1 MKPSIMAGM
10 NRFLHRA
17 TSNPRVFKL
26 SLTLSIVLL
35 VIGFLSFTPEGLLG
49 KADGIGYAVCHRID
63 LRSYHIGD
71 RQLPLCVRCTGMY
84 LGAMVGLAFQWV
96 LNKQCSGTP
105 PRSVIAVLAL
115 MALAFTV
122 DGVNSY
128 LTLFPRMPHLYTPQN
143 TLRLITG
150 TGMGLVISAMLY
162 PAFQQTIW
170 QAVREESAIKSLR
183 QLFSLVALTAVVD
196 GLALTQNPLVLY
208 PLALISA
215 TGVIVLLTM
224 IYTMLW
230 VIVLR
235 RENRYTNWGELS
247 MFLMGGFG
255 FALLQIIL
263 IDIGRFILTGTWD
276 GFHIG

>member
-1 MKPSIMAGM
+1 MVRLLQRALVHPK
-10 NRFLHRA
+10 FLKFPLIFLV
-17 TSNPRVFKL
+17 T
-26 SLTLSIVLL
+26 LL
-35 VIGFLSFTPEGLLG
+35 VLGFLTFTPEGLLG
-49 KADGIGYAVCHRID
+49 KADAIGYAVCHRMD

-71 RQLPLCVRCTGMY
+71 RPLPLCVRCTGMY

-96 LNKQCSGTP
+96 SSKRCAGMP
-105 PRSVIAVLAL
+105 PRRVTAVLAL
-115 MALAFTV
+115 LVLAFAV
-122 DGVNSY
+122 DGINSY
-128 LTLFPRMPHLYTPQN
+128 LTLFPRMPSLYSPQH

-170 QAVREESAIKSLR
+170 QEVSQEAAIKNLR
-183 QLFSLVALTAVVD
+183 QLFILFLLTAGVD
-196 GLALTQNPLVLY
+196 GLVLTQNPFWLY

-215 TGVIVLLTM
+215 GGVLTLLTM

-235 RENRYTNWGELS
+235 HENRYANWRELS
-247 MFLMGGFG
+247 LFLWAGFG

-263 IDIGRFILTGTWD
+263 IDIGRFLLTGTWD